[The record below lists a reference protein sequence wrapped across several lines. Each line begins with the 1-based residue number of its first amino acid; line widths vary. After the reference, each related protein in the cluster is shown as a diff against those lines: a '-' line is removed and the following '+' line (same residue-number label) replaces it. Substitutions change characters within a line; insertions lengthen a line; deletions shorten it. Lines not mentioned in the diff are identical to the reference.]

1 MSTLESP
8 YVSVALIHPWF
19 VGFGLFSS
27 NGILVTLQDSKDRE
41 GMVLADLGSKVAIA
55 LRKMTQAT
63 LVDKAVINEM
73 LMEIC
78 KALLQADVNVAQVKH
93 LREQVKNNVD
103 VESIASGMNK
113 RKIVEQAVCNEL
125 CKMLDPQKEAF
136 QPKKKAAS
144 VVMFVGLQGCGK
156 TTTCTKYAHLY
167 KRKGFKCAM
176 VCADTFRAGAF
187 DQLKQN
193 ATKAKIPFYGSY
205 TETDPAQIAAEGVAK
220 FKEEGFEIII
230 VDTSGRHMQEAALFE
245 EMEQVSEAVEPD
257 EVIFVMDS
265 SIGQAAHDQA
275 NAFKKKVKVGSCI
288 ITKLDGHAKGGG
300 ALSAVAATG
309 APITH
314 VGTGEHID
322 DFEEFEVNS
331 FVSRMLGKG
340 NIAGLMEKMKQ
351 ADVDLEKQAP
361 EMMKRLTSGNWTLR
375 DMREQFQAV
384 LKMGPLSNI
393 MNQFPGMSGLDFHD
407 SGLRI
412 RKWLTMMDSMTDGEL
427 NETKS
432 IAPPRIMRIARGS
445 GHHPIEVVELLEQ
458 FKLMQTTMQKTMKKN
473 KKLGKGGMDL
483 HNMDAA
489 TVAQMMQKMNPQM
502 LQHLGG
508 QAGLEQMMKEMEI
521 EEKKL
526 GKKK

>member
-1 MSTLESP
+1 
-8 YVSVALIHPWF
+8 
-19 VGFGLFSS
+19 
-27 NGILVTLQDSKDRE
+27 
-41 GMVLADLGSKVAIA
+41 MVLADLGSKVAVA

-63 LVDKAVINEM
+63 VIDQNVINEM
-73 LMEIC
+73 LQEIC

-93 LREQVKNNVD
+93 LREQIKKNVD
-103 VESIASGMNK
+103 PESLASGMNK
-113 RKIVEQAVCNEL
+113 RKLLEQAVCNEL
-125 CKMLDPQKEAF
+125 CSMLNPGKDPYV
-136 QPKKKAAS
+136 PKKKQANII
-144 VVMFVGLQGCGK
+144 MFVGLQGCGK
-156 TTTCTKYAHLY
+156 TTTCTKYAYMH
-167 KRKGFKCAM
+167 KRKGFKCAL

-205 TETDPAQIAAEGVAK
+205 TETDPAQIAAEGVNK
-220 FKEEGFEIII
+220 FREEAYEIII
-230 VDTSGRHMQEAALFE
+230 VDTSGRHAQEAALFE
-245 EMEQVSEAVEPD
+245 EMEQVASAVSPD
-257 EVIFVMDS
+257 EVVFVMDS

-275 NAFKKKVKVGSCI
+275 SAFKNKVSVGSVI
-288 ITKLDGHAKGGG
+288 VTKLDGHAKGGG

-314 VGTGEHID
+314 IGTGEHIE
-322 DFEEFEVNS
+322 DFEDFEVSS

-361 EMMKRLTSGNWTLR
+361 EMMKRLTTGQWTLR

-393 MNQFPGMSGLDFHD
+393 MNQFPGMSGLDFHE
-407 SGLRI
+407 SGVRI
-412 RKWLTMMDSMTDGEL
+412 KKWLTMMDSMTDDEL
-427 NETKS
+427 DETKT
-432 IAPPRIMRIARGS
+432 IAQPRIMRIAKGS
-445 GHHPIEVVELLEQ
+445 GHHPVEVMELLEQ
-458 FKLMQTTMQKTMKKN
+458 FKLMQTTMQKTIKKN

-489 TVAQMMQKMNPQM
+489 TVAQMMHKMNPQM
-502 LQHLGG
+502 LAHLGG
-508 QAGLEQMMKEMEI
+508 QQGLEQMMAEMEK

-526 GKKK
+526 KKK